1 MKRLSQTRRETSFE
15 STDGDGTWALSY
27 GDMVTL
33 LLAFFLL
40 FFSVDAQKITDDK
53 LTTSLLA
60 ALSPLSQGEGVK
72 AAGVGGTPE
81 VLEESLG
88 RALGATVSRVGQRII
103 LEFPKTSFYASGDTE
118 LSPEGQK
125 TLQQFATLYIPYAGQ
140 NLLNVV
146 GFADHRPVTPHGRYK
161 DNWELSVLRAV
172 AAQRYLQTSG
182 IPLASTRLGGFGVK
196 KFEPANQENLSEAE
210 ILAFARKV
218 VLIIEPARDDG
229 L

>member
-1 MKRLSQTRRETSFE
+1 MKRLSHARREIVLE
-15 STDGDGTWALSY
+15 SADGDGTWAISY

-88 RALGATVSRVGQRII
+88 RALGATVSRVGQRIV
-103 LEFPKTSFYASGDTE
+103 LEFPRTSFYASGETE
-118 LSPEGQK
+118 LSPEGQR
-125 TLQQFATLYIPYAGQ
+125 TLQQFANLYVPYAGQ
-140 NLLNVV
+140 NLLNVI
-146 GFADHRPVTPHGRYK
+146 GFADQRPVTPHGRYK

-172 AAQRYLQTSG
+172 AAQRYLQNSG